1 MEAYLFIPFFF
12 FFAGREGDR
21 MQQSRQ
27 STVRLQQS
35 HGAIA
40 VLLSLVTFAG

>member
-1 MEAYLFIPFFF
+1 MEAYLFIPFF